1 MCGALFGG
9 GGTTVTQQKVDPVP
23 TVSDVSA
30 KSAAGEREAL
40 NKQRRRRGQTA
51 NALSTDKGT
60 ILGSLTNA
68 GDIASGIYQRQ
79 TLG

>member
-1 MCGALFGG
+1 MCSALFGG

-51 NALSTDKGT
+51 NALAMDRGT
-60 ILGSLTNA
+60 ILGSA

>member
-1 MCGALFGG
+1 MCGGLFGG
-9 GGTTVTQQKVDPVP
+9 GGTTVQQQKVDPVP

-40 NKQRRRRGQTA
+40 NRQRRKRGQSA
-51 NALSTDKGT
+51 NNLSSDRGT
-60 ILGSLTNA
+60 ILGSLANA